1 MGLVRAH
8 LLELLHFPFLDPE
21 AAGDQGG
28 DIGIF
33 HQHGDCGTGQSGVTA
48 IEKRGLLGG
57 GPASGGLGAEKAGMV
72 KRRVLIC
79 PDAEGRH
86 IFMEG
91 KNTVPLAG
99 GQRDAQAR
107 DGVD

>member
-48 IEKRGLLGG
+48 IEKRGLLAAARL
-57 GPASGGLGAEKAGMV
+57 PAAWV
-72 KRRVLIC
+72 QRR
-79 PDAEGRH
+79 
-86 IFMEG
+86 
-91 KNTVPLAG
+91 
-99 GQRDAQAR
+99 QAW
-107 DGVD
+107 